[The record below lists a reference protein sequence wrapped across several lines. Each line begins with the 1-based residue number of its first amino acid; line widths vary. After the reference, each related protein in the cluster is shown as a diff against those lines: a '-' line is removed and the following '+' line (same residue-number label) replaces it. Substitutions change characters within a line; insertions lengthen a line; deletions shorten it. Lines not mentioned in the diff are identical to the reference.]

1 MICLQTA
8 AQFGD
13 RTGAAR
19 LRELEAVVEGPRV
32 GLAARFAAALRDGD
46 AAEMAVV
53 SVDFERIGDLVAAV
67 DAAAQAAIGYRR
79 QDLRGTALV
88 CATRAAA
95 LAEQCGGAST
105 PALRQ
110 AAQPLP
116 LTDREQE
123 IVMLIGAGLSNR
135 EIAERL
141 TLSVRTVESHIYRAM
156 LKTDTNGRDELAA
169 LRPRRR

>member
-1 MICLQTA
+1 MRPGYASSKMSSRA
-8 AQFGD
+8 AG
-13 RTGAAR
+13 RPGSPVRRRATRRRRRGNGRGIAG
-19 LRELEAVVEGPRV
+19 LRAY
-32 GLAARFAAALRDGD
+32 
-46 AAEMAVV
+46 
-53 SVDFERIGDLVAAV
+53 GDLVAAI
-67 DAAAQAAIGYRR
+67 DAAAQAAIEYRR

-88 CATRAAA
+88 CSTRAAA

-123 IVMLIGAGLSNR
+123 IVMLISAGLSNR

-141 TLSVRTVESHIYRAM
+141 TVSVRTVESHIYRAM
-156 LKTDTNGRDELAA
+156 LKTDTNCRDELAA
-169 LRPRRR
+169 LRPHRR